1 MANLRLTIGD
11 LVLIEYVLQ
20 AFAAQADT
28 MGDVDA
34 QLKDRVT
41 WLADYLAH
49 HIPKEAKDTNPFPA
63 MEGLH

>member
-28 MGDVDA
+28 MGNVDA
-34 QLKDRVT
+34 QLQDRVI

-49 HIPKEAKDTNPFPA
+49 HLPKEAKNTNPLPA
-63 MEGLH
+63 TEGLH